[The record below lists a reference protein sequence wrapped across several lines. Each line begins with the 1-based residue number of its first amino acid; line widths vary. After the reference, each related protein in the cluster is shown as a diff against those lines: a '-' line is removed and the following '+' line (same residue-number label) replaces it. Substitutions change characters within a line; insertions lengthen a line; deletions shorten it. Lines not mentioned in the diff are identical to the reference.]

1 MFARLRN
8 HADSIEAEL
17 QVLERS
23 LDMKTKSLFSILNAE
38 VSGSSVEYMK
48 NLIAELE
55 EMNNTMS
62 TLVAEATLMNS
73 SSQSEYDH
81 AEDDVHMISDQLSK
95 MEDHLTDFGFVKND
109 NLKSE
114 TSNNNYSQTLA
125 ENSSYLDNSY

>member
-1 MFARLRN
+1 MFARLRS

-55 EMNNTMS
+55 EMNRTMS
-62 TLVAEATLMNS
+62 SLVAEATLMNS

-81 AEDDVHMISDQLSK
+81 AEDDVHIISDQLGK
-95 MEDHLTDFGFVKND
+95 MEDHLTDFGFVKNETF
-109 NLKSE
+109 KSE
-114 TSNNNYSQTLA
+114 TSNNNYSQALV
-125 ENSSYLDNSY
+125 ENSSYLENSY